1 MVEKKVL
8 KQGSETVVMSIDMLD
23 EVSVVMTVPM
33 AVKMAVLKVV
43 SLVEMMDDE
52 TAYKMVV

>member
-23 EVSVVMTVPM
+23 ELSAVMTVPM

-43 SLVEMMDDE
+43 RLVEVMDDE
-52 TAYKMVV
+52 TAYKRVV